1 MLNKRIT
8 SKYYKQFLILLRD
21 NMKDLFNVE
30 GKVALVTGGS
40 RGIGAMIA
48 EGFVKNGVK
57 TYITSRKSEQC
68 NQKADELSKF
78 GECISIPANLTD
90 MNEMDKLVNH
100 IKKNEKQFN
109 FLINNAGAAWGA
121 SFDEFPEN
129 GWDKV
134 MDTNV
139 KSVFFLTQK
148 LAKILEKSG
157 NNSDP
162 SRVINVGSIDGI
174 GIPRAE
180 TYSYPASKAAV
191 HQLTRVLANRL
202 AHRNININAIA
213 PGPFQSNMMA
223 HTLEEYGEQIKASV
237 PRGRIGVPADMAGT
251 AIFLCSKA
259 SSYITG
265 SIIPVDGGSL
275 IARRHME

>member
-68 NQKADELSKF
+68 NNKADELSKF
-78 GECISIPANLTD
+78 GECISIPADLTD
-90 MNEMDKLVNH
+90 MNEIDKLVNH
-100 IKKNEKQFN
+100 IKENEKKLN

-148 LAKILEKSG
+148 LAKILEQSG

-223 HTLEEYGEQIKASV
+223 HTLEEYGEQIKSSV
-237 PRGRIGVPADMAGT
+237 PRGRIGIPEDMAGT

-259 SSYITG
+259 SAYITG

>member
-8 SKYYKQFLILLRD
+8 SKYYKQILILLRD

-68 NQKADELSKF
+68 NNKADELSKF
-78 GECISIPANLTD
+78 GECISIPTDLTD

-100 IKKNEKQFN
+100 INENEKQLN

-148 LAKILEKSG
+148 LAKILEQSG
-157 NNSDP
+157 NNADP

-223 HTLEEYGEQIKASV
+223 HTLEEYGEQIKSSV
-237 PRGRIGVPADMAGT
+237 PRGRIGIPEDMAGT

-259 SSYITG
+259 SAYITG

>member
-8 SKYYKQFLILLRD
+8 SKYYKQILILLRD

-68 NQKADELSKF
+68 NNKADELSKF
-78 GECISIPANLTD
+78 GECISIPADLTD

-100 IKKNEKQFN
+100 INENEKQLN

-162 SRVINVGSIDGI
+162 SRVINVGSIDGV

-223 HTLEEYGEQIKASV
+223 HSLKEYGEQIKNSV
-237 PRGRIGVPADMAGT
+237 PRGRIGVPEDMAGT